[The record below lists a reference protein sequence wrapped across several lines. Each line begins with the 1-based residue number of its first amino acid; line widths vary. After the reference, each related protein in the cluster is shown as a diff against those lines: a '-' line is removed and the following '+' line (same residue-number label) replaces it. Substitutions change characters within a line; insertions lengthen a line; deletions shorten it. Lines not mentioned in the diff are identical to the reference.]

1 MAVRGRNGTRTAFA
15 VRSHPRAV
23 GMFSRRHIDLQRVAG
38 ALCPAY
44 VNAAPRHT
52 P

>member
-1 MAVRGRNGTRTAFA
+1 MRGRSGTRTAFA
-15 VRSHPRAV
+15 VTSHPRAV

-38 ALCPAY
+38 ALCPGH